1 MDEILV
7 STLFLTWVRS
17 EETAKITLAS
27 RVSELSEAAKL
38 KLPAVVSEV
47 PQEAFMRFSLK
58 GAGLGID
65 VAVEIPIGESGGQSP
80 KEKDGNLF
88 YCKSW
93 SRIICKK
100 SADPAH
106 TWLT

>member
-1 MDEILV
+1 MDEFSV
-7 STLFLTWVRS
+7 WTLFRKWVGS
-17 EETAKITLAS
+17 GETAKHASTS